1 MPAVRKFPFVAELA
15 GLTLALMGASAAHAG
30 EAIVTPLRTTPVAE
44 MPGWTLETV
53 LVEYPPGG
61 SSKPHQHDAYV
72 LVYVLDGA
80 IETQVRGGP
89 LVTLH
94 AGETFEEKPADVH
107 QVSRNASGTLP
118 AKFLAVLLKRPV
130 KS

>member
-1 MPAVRKFPFVAELA
+1 MRAFRKFSAVARIA
-15 GLTLALMGASAAHAG
+15 GFAWALSAASVAQAG
-30 EAIVTPLRTTPVAE
+30 DAIVTALRTTPVAE

-80 IETQVRGGP
+80 IETQVSGGP

-107 QVSRNASGTLP
+107 QVSRNASSTAP
-118 AKFLAVLLKRPV
+118 AKFLAVLLKRPA
-130 KS
+130 KP